1 MAESSMNSEEELKAL
16 REALK
21 EKTPVPAKVILLQ
34 RNYPNI
40 SPVDLEN
47 ILETLTDWDCLNDR
61 GKTLRHRFWE
71 VFIKE

>member
-1 MAESSMNSEEELKAL
+1 MEKEDELKKI

-21 EKTPVPAKVILLQ
+21 QTWPVPEKVIMLQ
-34 RNYPNI
+34 RNYSNI
-40 SPVDLEN
+40 SPEDLEN

-61 GKTLRHRFWE
+61 GKTLRHKFWE